1 MLQSKSTKS
10 INSPTWDGKQT
21 SYALWWKRFMV
32 NALMKQYC
40 LVLMEEA
47 KNFLPSNIDAT
58 VNETTETWK
67 KKAKYHDWNAQ
78 AISALTCAFTK
89 EVTMNKIDKLASNKW
104 PDGIA
109 YQVTKILDEEM
120 TPKDMTS
127 KVEVRLQLAKVKNE

>member
-1 MLQSKSTKS
+1 
-10 INSPTWDGKQT
+10 
-21 SYALWWKRFMV
+21 
-32 NALMKQYC
+32 
-40 LVLMEEA
+40 MEEA

-120 TPKDMTS
+120 TPKEHDFESQVETS
-127 KVEVRLQLAKVKNE
+127 VGKDQNE